1 MKKDSVASHYE
12 GEAGEKYAKGREQDA
27 LNHLGYQLQKKFFIP
42 FLDKNMRV
50 LDFGCG
56 NGSLAKAL
64 APHVSSIEGVEI
76 NQFPR
81 NLARGKQQLEV
92 YASLDCLPSDGKYD
106 AIISNHVLE
115 HIPNVIDTLK
125 ILHSHLVPHG
135 IFVTMLPIEDFRSR
149 DNREWREDD
158 KNHHLHTWTPLLF
171 GNTLTEAGFF
181 PKQLKVITHAW
192 SPKLFFLGDNW
203 LQDLACLL
211 LSVLLKRRQLLAVA
225 VKGE

>member
-1 MKKDSVASHYE
+1 MKKDSIASHYKRE
-12 GEAGEKYAKGREQDA
+12 DGESYAKGREQDI
-27 LNHLGYQLQKKFFIP
+27 LNHLGYRLQKKFFIP
-42 FLDKNMRV
+42 FLNKNMRV

-56 NGSLAKAL
+56 NGSLAKAIE
-64 APHVSSIEGVEI
+64 PHVASIEGVEI

-81 NLARGKQQLEV
+81 ELARSKQHVEV
-92 YASLDCLPSDGKYD
+92 YGGLDCLPGDTKYD

-115 HIPNVIDTLK
+115 HIPNAIDTLR
-125 ILHSHLVPHG
+125 ILHSHLTPNG
-135 IFVTMLPIEDFRSR
+135 IFITMLPIEDFRSR
-149 DNREWREDD
+149 DNRAWREDD

-171 GNTLTEAGFF
+171 GNTLAEAGFF

-192 SPKLFFLGDNW
+192 TPKMFFLGDNW
-203 LQDLACLL
+203 LQERACRL